1 MCHQIVRE
9 PENSIQFVQDT
20 IHIAT
25 KLRNRLLKAK
35 VMNMGSKYVS
45 MEHLEA
51 LLKNVQKSVHGLTK
65 SDVSPQ
71 DRQNFESFTKITD
84 DRVLDAL
91 QKSIPGSEATVKFLQ
106 ICRAVTSSY
115 LDLEISPLERV
126 SRMFQSIYFLRMWRN
141 HISCSQYF
149 RLKDHF
155 ITSNAYKCIE
165 INGQSMLTL
174 LNICRQNNTPDLFRL
189 PIFSSQTCEQAFR
202 LLRSMG
208 TVNFTKINF
217 SLYEILHMIGRV
229 ELQHHIAY
237 FKLSE
242 DAISFPKNHKRNQ
255 KIKIYELP
263 SVNEIERVLN
273 EAKQKAIDDGRSFG
287 IRSENFEEYQFQSR
301 INVDEYS
308 DDEDAVNMGI
318 EERPN
323 EVDANEGDE
332 ESEHTPF
339 TKIIDENGEEYLIR
353 KSSLVWMLTEPSVS
367 ISKNRLRRVQVSN
380 Q

>member
-1 MCHQIVRE
+1 
-9 PENSIQFVQDT
+9 
-20 IHIAT
+20 
-25 KLRNRLLKAK
+25 
-35 VMNMGSKYVS
+35 
-45 MEHLEA
+45 
-51 LLKNVQKSVHGLTK
+51 
-65 SDVSPQ
+65 
-71 DRQNFESFTKITD
+71 
-84 DRVLDAL
+84 
-91 QKSIPGSEATVKFLQ
+91 
-106 ICRAVTSSY
+106 
-115 LDLEISPLERV
+115 
-126 SRMFQSIYFLRMWRN
+126 
-141 HISCSQYF
+141 
-149 RLKDHF
+149 
-155 ITSNAYKCIE
+155 
-165 INGQSMLTL
+165 
-174 LNICRQNNTPDLFRL
+174 
-189 PIFSSQTCEQAFR
+189 
-202 LLRSMG
+202 MG

-273 EAKQKAIDDGRSFG
+273 EAKQKAIDDARSFG

-332 ESEHTPF
+332 EGEHTPF